1 MEELSLGLPK
11 TNPVSGREE
20 DLNQEPPDYK
30 SSALTTRPL
39 PYLSLAITSTIGF
52 PERSTVR
59 MKWCINA
66 SHFKWS
72 WIAGACPMYV
82 TMWQCNN
89 VTMCVP
95 NVSQLL
101 GGCWPVGYLQSVEEL
116 SLGLPKTNPVS
127 GKEEDLNLG
136 PPDYKSSALTTRPLP
151 YLSFAITSTIG
162 FPERS
167 TVRMKWCINAS
178 HFKWSWIAGACP
190 MYVTMWQCNNV
201 TM

>member
-1 MEELSLGLPK
+1 
-11 TNPVSGREE
+11 
-20 DLNQEPPDYK
+20 
-30 SSALTTRPL
+30 
-39 PYLSLAITSTIGF
+39 
-52 PERSTVR
+52 
-59 MKWCINA
+59 
-66 SHFKWS
+66 
-72 WIAGACPMYV
+72 
-82 TMWQCNN
+82 
-89 VTMCVP
+89 MCVP
-95 NVSQLL
+95 NVSQLP

-127 GKEEDLNLG
+127 GREEDLNLG

-190 MYVTMWQCNNV
+190 MYVTTLTRRCRRHAFSPPEPTILLVSNEDRNLLPAPTPEVRDPRTQCQIRHIWLA
-201 TM
+201 